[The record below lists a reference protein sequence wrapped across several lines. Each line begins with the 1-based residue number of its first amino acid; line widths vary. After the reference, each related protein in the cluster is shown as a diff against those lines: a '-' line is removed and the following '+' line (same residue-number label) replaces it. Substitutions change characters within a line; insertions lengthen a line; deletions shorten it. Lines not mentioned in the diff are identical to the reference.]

1 VKPESTLEGSPEII
15 CSTFEHKLSSPVPGE
30 TGQHAGS
37 TSKLVCSTDQ
47 TTNCFNYRRRIR
59 SGRSLAAT
67 GISAT
72 VLVGIHSYFD
82 FSLQMPAV
90 AMTYA
95 CIMGIACAQ
104 SYSSSP

>member
-1 VKPESTLEGSPEII
+1 MLLFAVIAMLFLI
-15 CSTFEHKLSSPVPGE
+15 C
-30 TGQHAGS
+30 
-37 TSKLVCSTDQ
+37 
-47 TTNCFNYRRRIR
+47 IR
-59 SGRSLAAT
+59 GLRQRGRDWIYPAT

-95 CIMGIACAQ
+95 CILGIACAQ
-104 SYSSSP
+104 SYSSSS